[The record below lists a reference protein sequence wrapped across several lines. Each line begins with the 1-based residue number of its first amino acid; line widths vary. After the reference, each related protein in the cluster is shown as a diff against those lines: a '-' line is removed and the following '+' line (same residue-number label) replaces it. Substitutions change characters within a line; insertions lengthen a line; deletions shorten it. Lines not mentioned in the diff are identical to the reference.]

1 MELIMEKVGTL
12 CRVATD
18 TIEESWRVNEELSD
32 EKGEIGTGEPQL
44 HWPP

>member
-1 MELIMEKVGTL
+1 MEKVGTL

-32 EKGEIGTGEPQL
+32 GKCEIGTGEPQL
-44 HWPP
+44 YCPP